1 MDDYKKYLL
10 LGILTWVIVDF
21 TTAFNPDV
29 QRWIDHMPLI
39 WGFYIGYPLVFAHLI
54 YRKQWDGRKLFY
66 AMLIGAFTVEIIFSN
81 NSLLYTFP
89 LMLIMNPIAVAIYT
103 IVTYLPKW
111 IVEGSLKQNRK
122 TIIIIV
128 ITYLIVAILN
138 YANNA

>member
-10 LGILTWVIVDF
+10 LSILTWVIVDF
-21 TTAFNPDV
+21 TTAFNPNI

-39 WGFYIGYPLVFAHLI
+39 WGFYIGYPLIFTHLI
-54 YRKQWDGRKLFY
+54 YRKQWEGRKLFY
-66 AMLIGAFTVEIIFSN
+66 AMLIGTFTVEIIFSN

-111 IVEGSLKQNRK
+111 IIEGSLKQNRK
-122 TIIIIV
+122 AFTIIG
-128 ITYLIVAILN
+128 ITYLTVAILN
-138 YANNA
+138 YVSNT